1 MRKTVLRRGAA
12 LFLTAVLLLSFFV
25 FPASASGAELSRT
38 AIGREDHAFVELPGF
53 VKPAEPIING
63 KSAILVELNTGT
75 ILYAKNMN
83 QRMYPASTTKVMT
96 ALLALENLSLDD
108 TLTISYNAT
117 HDLIDGG
124 FDWRFKEGQVF
135 TIQEALYGLCLNS
148 VNTLGYALAEKMA
161 GSVSAFASMM
171 NARAAELGALNTAFT
186 NPHGLND
193 PNHLTT
199 AYDMAK
205 ILWGAIEIDD
215 YRRIAGTEY
224 YNCPELKDGQI
235 MNFTH
240 TLSFLHPDNKWYDS
254 RVVCGKT
261 GWTEDA
267 SFCRAVYATDGK
279 LDLICVVFYSSGENG
294 DRVEQDVES
303 LLDYGFQNYT
313 LIGVPDFGEGTVL
326 QGKIR
331 NQNGEM
337 QSIEFTTGEGRSL
350 TGGSRLLVPNPYAE
364 MNWRLDLALSGE
376 ELKGYAS
383 LGGVPL
389 VEYPLSL
396 KLPEE
401 STTNNYFPTAL
412 PNTSIQQDT
421 TRNETVPGSS
431 NTTDPTETLPDD
443 SSANGQSGS
452 SAENQNKD
460 GKLSGNILL
469 LALIVCGAFFVLCL
483 IGLLFTIGQNRRLR
497 KRVDRRNALKKDS

>member
-1 MRKTVLRRGAA
+1 MVSKRFRRGIA
-12 LFLTAVLLLSFFV
+12 LLLTAVLLLSIFC
-25 FPASASGAELSRT
+25 PAASAEGSVQRSRT
-38 AIGREDHAFVELPGF
+38 KIGREDHAFVELPGF
-53 VKPAEPIING
+53 VKPAEPTING
-63 KSAILVELNTGT
+63 RSAILVELNTGV

-96 ALLALENLSLDD
+96 ALMALENLELDD
-108 TLTISYNAT
+108 TLTLSYNST
-117 HDLIDGG
+117 HDLISGG
-124 FDWRFKEGQVF
+124 FDWRFSEGQVF
-135 TIQEALYGLCLNS
+135 TIEEALYGLCLNS

-161 GSVSAFASMM
+161 GSVPAFAAQM
-171 NARAAELGALNTAFT
+171 NARAAELGALNTSFT

-205 ILWGAIEIDD
+205 ILWSAIEIDD

-224 YNCPELKDGQI
+224 YNCAEEKNGQV

-279 LDLICVVFYSSGENG
+279 MDLICIVFYCSGENG
-294 DRVEQDVES
+294 DNVERDVKT
-303 LLDYGFQNYT
+303 LLDYGFNNYT
-313 LIGVPDFGEGTVL
+313 LVNIPDFGVGNVL
-326 QGKIR
+326 QGKI
-331 NQNGEM
+331 QSQDGEM
-337 QSIEFTTGEGRSL
+337 QTIEFSTGAGRSL
-350 TGGSRLLVPNPYAE
+350 TGSNKVLVPNSYAE
-364 MNWRLDLALSGE
+364 LNWRLDLALSGE

-389 VEYPLSL
+389 VEYPLTL
-396 KLPEE
+396 MLPEE
-401 STTNNYFPTAL
+401 TTTNNYFPTAL
-412 PNTSIQQDT
+412 PNTSPAET
-421 TRNETVPGSS
+421 EESRTVPGSS
-431 NTTDPTETLPDD
+431 SQNPTETLPTEN
-443 SSANGQSGS
+443 SEAGS
-452 SAENQNKD
+452 TAESNPGEN
-460 GKLSGNILL
+460 KLSSNLLL

-497 KRVDRRNALKKDS
+497 KRVSRRDALKKDP